1 MPENSIE
8 NAPGQLWDQNLALLT
23 DFVLRFPHIIYFRL
37 QILDFTS
44 TLRVRIVPKEH
55 LMKVLKE
62 RKLIGIAPVILGLL
76 CDDTPCPGFS
86 GTGEYKL
93 FPKFESLRPGARQ
106 GYATVQCELQEPDGE
121 EVSTCPRTCLR
132 RLVNDA
138 NEHGLEFLVGFEI
151 EVVFMKCGI
160 AEGEIHF
167 QNAISQGHAYCT
179 SRPLQDDF
187 IMRLIERILA
197 RLRISSIAIQQFHAE
212 SAPCQFEFVLD
223 PLPPLAAV
231 DTLLSAREIISSVAN
246 ESSMRATL
254 IPKPYS
260 HTAGTGA
267 HIHFSFTPPQVYER
281 FYAGVLEHL
290 RSIVAVTYPHSSSYE
305 RLVDSAWAGGTW
317 VSWGKQNRET
327 PLRQI
332 EGSHFEFKCV
342 DGLANMY
349 LALSIIIA
357 AGLQGVLENQRM
369 TMGDCLVDPSKL
381 SEAERNQLGI
391 SQKIPGNIAEA
402 LDHLQADS
410 KLRKI
415 MGNAVIDNYLTVKKA
430 EMEKFEKME
439 PGKRRNWL
447 IERY

>member
-1 MPENSIE
+1 MQENMID
-8 NAPGQLWDQNLALLT
+8 NAPGHLWDQNLTLLT
-23 DFVLRFPHIIYFRL
+23 HFVHQFPHVEYFRL

-55 LMKVLKE
+55 LLKVLKE

-93 FPKFESLRPGARQ
+93 FPKFESLRLGARA

-121 EVSTCPRTCLR
+121 EVRICPRTCLR
-132 RLVNDA
+132 RLVNNA
-138 NEHGLEFLVGFEI
+138 NKQGMEFLVGFEI
-151 EVVFMKCGI
+151 EVVFMKWDI
-160 AEGEIHF
+160 VEGEIHF
-167 QNAISQGHAYCT
+167 QNALSQGHAYCT
-179 SRPLQDDF
+179 SRPLQDDY
-187 IMRLIERILA
+187 IMRLVEKILE
-197 RLRISSIAIQQFHAE
+197 RLRRSSISIQQCHVE
-212 SAPCQFEFVLD
+212 SAPCQFEFVLG

-231 DTLLSAREIISSVAN
+231 DTLLSAREIISATAA
-246 ESSMRATL
+246 EFSMRATL
-254 IPKPYS
+254 IPKPYP

-267 HIHFSFTPPQVYER
+267 HIHFSFTPPEVHEM
-281 FYAGVLEHL
+281 FYAGVLDHL
-290 RSIVAVTYPHSSSYE
+290 RSIVAVTYPHRSSYE
-305 RLVDSAWAGGTW
+305 RVVDSAWAGGTW

-332 EGSHFEFKCV
+332 EGSHFEFKCA

-357 AGLQGVLENQRM
+357 AGLRGVLENQQM

-391 SQKIPGNIAEA
+391 CHKIPTDIAEA
-402 LDHLQADS
+402 LDHLQADN

-415 MGNAVIDNYLTVKKA
+415 VGNAVIDNYLTVKKA
-430 EMEKFEKME
+430 EMEKFEEME
-439 PGKRRNWL
+439 PDKRRNWL